1 MEFQPMIHKNFDQY
15 SVQYLSD
22 GGGSQ
27 ENPLARIACY
37 QSGAPV
43 GELLFYRGQV
53 PGSANA
59 LSPEGILQL
68 RYTLD
73 RFRDVLAL
81 IQFEKPLQLLFHPE
95 TKQGSV
101 ASCLLEP
108 VGEQEGKTF

>member
-1 MEFQPMIHKNFDQY
+1 MIHKNFDQY

-22 GGGSQ
+22 GGASQ
-27 ENPLARIACY
+27 ATPMARIACY
-37 QSGAPV
+37 QTGAPV
-43 GELLFYRGQV
+43 GELLFYRGQI
-53 PGSANA
+53 PDSTDS
-59 LSPEGILQL
+59 LTPEGILQL

-81 IQFEKPLQLLFHPE
+81 IQFEKPLQLLYHPE

-108 VGEQEGKTF
+108 VGEQEGKSST